1 MWLPWTLVS
10 RDIQGKLFLST
21 WITAVS
27 SWVAILSSPVRVMTL
42 PPLDPVPMGDSP
54 YLEEKNNLVTLK
66 FVEYDCYD
74 SQEKV
79 DLLNRL

>member
-1 MWLPWTLVS
+1 MGGHLIESCQSHDITTTRS
-10 RDIQGKLFLST
+10 RPDG
-21 WITAVS
+21 
-27 SWVAILSSPVRVMTL
+27 
-42 PPLDPVPMGDSP
+42 GDSP

-66 FVEYDCYD
+66 FVGYDCYD